1 MRPTLHKCFSKRW
14 LMSLSLLIALAGSAI
29 ACQVPV
35 FRYALERWAAD
46 DYKLLVVTDG
56 GLSTAEQDWLAE
68 FNNMSSGGKPFQ
80 WQELEVSGT
89 SSPRIEQ
96 LWREHSS
103 NAGAIVLALY
113 PESSTNLANQ
123 LAFVGPLTESA
134 PQKLLDSP
142 VRKQLADSLLSG
154 KSAVWLFIESGDQE
168 QDEAAISLLQRQLRN
183 AEQQLE
189 VPSADE
195 LEIAPEVLEKV
206 QVPLKV
212 EFSVLRVPR
221 NDPREQVLVDCLL
234 NSEPDLRSFEEPI
247 AFPVFGRGRVLYGL
261 VGKGINADTIREASA
276 FIVGPCSC
284 QVKNQN
290 PGFDLLLGRDWERD
304 VGGVLISDPLPE
316 AGSEPRLLTIPPG
329 RSRTNEN

>member
-1 MRPTLHKCFSKRW
+1 MRPTLHECIGKRW
-14 LMSLSLLIALAGSAI
+14 LMSLSLLSALAGSAI

-35 FRYALERWAAD
+35 FRYALEHWTAD

-56 GLSTAEQDWLAE
+56 VLTTAERDWLDE
-68 FNNMSSGGKPFQ
+68 LENTSSGGKRLP
-80 WQELEVSGT
+80 WYELDVSQS
-89 SSPRIEQ
+89 SSPQVEQ
-96 LWREHSS
+96 LWREHSL

-113 PESSTNLANQ
+113 PESSSTLANQ
-123 LAFVGPLTESA
+123 VAFAGPLTASA
-134 PQKLLDSP
+134 PEELLDSP
-142 VRKQLADSLLSG
+142 IRKQLADSLLSG
-154 KSAVWLFIESGDQE
+154 QSAVWLFIESGDPE
-168 QDEAAISLLQRQLRN
+168 QDEAAMSLLQRQLII

-195 LEIAPEVLEKV
+195 LELAPELLEEV

-212 EFSVLRVPR
+212 EFSVLRVSR

-234 NSEPDLRSFEEPI
+234 NSEPDLRSFEAPI
-247 AFPVFGRGRVLYGL
+247 TFPVFGRGRVLYGL

-290 PGFDLLLGRDWERD
+290 PGFDLLLGRDWEQG
-304 VGGVLISDPLPE
+304 VGRVLISDPLPE

-329 RSRTNEN
+329 RSRTNEK